1 MWEIKVLAD
10 VVLLL
15 ASAVCTRGSPAAWR
29 GRNSSAEC
37 GRQHCSKL
45 LSSVMLPI
53 AKGKKFA
60 RGFFHFFKNPYLQ
73 SSSLHTRITLRII
86 LKVL

>member
-60 RGFFHFFKNPYLQ
+60 RGFFI
-73 SSSLHTRITLRII
+73 SLKIHTCKAAAYTQE
-86 LKVL
+86 